1 MTRAPRFDEA
11 SLAAAGLAVVRDDGW
26 AAVTVRA
33 VADRLGVTPMALY
46 RVAPDA
52 EHLRRLVAD
61 AAAPAVVVAAGGQL
75 VEVLRAW
82 AVDAHVA
89 LRALPGLAGY
99 VVAHWTELPR
109 WLDVVEA
116 LLGAAAADGLEGA
129 DAVAAVN
136 AVFAYVLGRAQLHD
150 AIAAAPPRRLGPL
163 RDEPA
168 RYPLLRENRGEFAR
182 ARVEH
187 HFLHGLDALLAG
199 LPT

>member
-1 MTRAPRFDEA
+1 MTRARRFDEA
-11 SLAAAGLAVVRDDGW
+11 SLAAAGLAVVRDGGW

-61 AAAPAVVVAAGGQL
+61 AAAPAVVAVAGAGL
-75 VEVLRAW
+75 VEVLGAW
-82 AVDAHVA
+82 ALDAHGQ
-89 LRALPGLAGY
+89 LRGLPGLAGH
-99 VVAHWTELPR
+99 VVGHWIGLPR
-109 WLDVVEA
+109 LLDVVEA
-116 LLGAAAADGLEGA
+116 LLGVAAADGLEGT

-136 AVFAYVLGRAQLHD
+136 AVFAYVLVRAQLHD

-168 RYPLLRENRGEFAR
+168 RYPLLRRNRGEFAR

-187 HFLHGLDALLAG
+187 HFRHGL
-199 LPT
+199 